1 MTRLE
6 DRLERLEQRTEE
18 IHRMLM
24 HLIELQSQPATQ
36 PSGGQPFSQAEEADL
51 DSTVREEA
59 SAAVSP
65 AQSQP
70 VWLEPDPLEIQHQ
83 LVVNWAA
90 AGRTEDLSDFDLS
103 GRNLRNLDLKDAKFL
118 RSNLSRVDLTASR
131 MARAEMAEADISRAQ
146 MARVDLTR
154 ANLAQADLTFTNL
167 SYAKLEGAKLRYTLL
182 TRANLTGA
190 NLSGADLGG
199 AQLNKANLTRAN
211 LKDAAVNHRQLA
223 SVSSLDGAT
232 MPDGRIYDGDPEPYK
247 I

>member
-6 DRLERLEQRTEE
+6 DRLARLEQRTEE
-18 IHRMLM
+18 IHRMLL
-24 HLIELQSQPATQ
+24 HLIKLQSR
-36 PSGGQPFSQAEEADL
+36 SMGQPLPPVEDSVL
-51 DSTVREEA
+51 DSAAPEA
-59 SAAVSP
+59 ASDAVNATSTP
-65 AQSQP
+65 I
-70 VWLEPDPLEIQHQ
+70 WIEPDPLEIQYQ

-118 RSNLSRVDLTASR
+118 RSNLSRGDLTASR
-131 MARAEMAEADISRAQ
+131 LMRAEMAEADLSRAQ

-167 SYAKLEGAKLRYTLL
+167 SYAKLEGAKLRYALL
-182 TRANLTGA
+182 TRSNLTGA
-190 NLSGADLGG
+190 NLSDADLGG
-199 AQLNKANLTRAN
+199 AQLNRANLTRAN

-232 MPDGRIYDGDPEPYK
+232 MPDGRIYDGDPEPFK
-247 I
+247 A

>member
-18 IHRMLM
+18 IYRMLM

-36 PSGGQPFSQAEEADL
+36 PGQALPPTPETEQDTVAPGTA
-51 DSTVREEA
+51 ST
-59 SAAVSP
+59 AAP
-65 AQSQP
+65 PQP
-70 VWLEPDPLEIQHQ
+70 IWIEPDPMEIQYQ

-103 GRNLRNLDLKDAKFL
+103 GRNLRNLDLKDAKLL
-118 RSNLSRVDLTASR
+118 RSNLSRGDLTASR
-131 MARAEMAEADISRAQ
+131 LARAEMAEADLSRTQ

-154 ANLAQADLTFTNL
+154 ANLTQADLTFTNL
-167 SYAKLEGAKLRYTLL
+167 SYAKLEGARLRYALL

-199 AQLNKANLTRAN
+199 AQLNRANLTRAN

-247 I
+247 IP